1 MCISLEAG
9 FVRVLKTNIFKQT
22 LKQRMMCKS
31 FTNCGK
37 NGQNKKQ
44 ISYIYNTKSSNTGIT
59 SLLQLMRDKGLAL
72 KDLKTEESSLENI
85 FVNLVK
91 GANDELVRH

>member
-1 MCISLEAG
+1 MCISLRAR

-37 NGQNKKQ
+37 NGKNKKQ
-44 ISYIYNTKSSNTGIT
+44 ISYINISDQG
-59 SLLQLMRDKGLAL
+59 
-72 KDLKTEESSLENI
+72 KTA
-85 FVNLVK
+85 VK
-91 GANDELVRH
+91 KRCKKMWISTTH